1 MDLEDED
8 EESEDERPRY
18 AHVLEEEEYESEGD
32 SPTGFSGPS
41 APQDNFETEDPTP
54 EIVGWDPNSHEYF
67 RIQ

>member
-18 AHVLEEEEYESEGD
+18 AHILEEEEYESEG
-32 SPTGFSGPS
+32 PEGFSGPS
-41 APQDNFETEDPTP
+41 APQDNFETVDPTP